1 MVRALDLLDGWNG
14 KVIKSWSS
22 ALIGFEEL
30 NDFDDDVRTGLYV
43 DISFF
48 LCRLNWNI
56 YPFMS
61 DTRVFPFNWALKLFG
76 EFLSQGYS

>member
-30 NDFDDDVRTGLYV
+30 MISMMMLERGYMWIYLSFSAALTG
-43 DISFF
+43 
-48 LCRLNWNI
+48 I
-56 YPFMS
+56 YTLSCPTPES
-61 DTRVFPFNWALKLFG
+61 
-76 EFLSQGYS
+76 FLSIGH